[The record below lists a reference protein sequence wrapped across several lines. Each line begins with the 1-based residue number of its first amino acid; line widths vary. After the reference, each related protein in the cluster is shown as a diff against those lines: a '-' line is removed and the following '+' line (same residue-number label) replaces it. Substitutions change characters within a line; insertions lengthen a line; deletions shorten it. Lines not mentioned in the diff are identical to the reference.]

1 MADLG
6 VSLERM
12 RKYGLRMNPLKCA
25 FGAKADRF
33 LEFVVHE
40 HGIQVDQKKVESIK
54 RLGEPTCKRDVKKL
68 LGKINYL
75 RRFITNFSTKVESF
89 FPLIC
94 LKHEEGFVWGEEQKA
109 AFEKIK
115 EYLTMPPVLQPP
127 KASGELKLYVAAQEW
142 VIGVVLLEEDKGR
155 EFLIAYISRWF

>member
-1 MADLG
+1 
-6 VSLERM
+6 
-12 RKYGLRMNPLKCA
+12 
-25 FGAKADRF
+25 
-33 LEFVVHE
+33 VHE

-142 VIGVVLLEEDKGR
+142 VIGVVLL
-155 EFLIAYISRWF
+155 